1 MEAAA
6 TQQHRAIEGEK
17 AQRIVEAM
25 RSSVARRGVAG
36 STFDHVAREARV
48 SRGLLHYYFG
58 TKERLLA
65 EVVRRDCELRMVA
78 LDEQLAD
85 AHDADGVVDGLVES
99 LKRFVSEEP
108 EFITLVF
115 ELFTLSRR
123 NDEIA
128 IEFAE
133 LLRRTREHVANL
145 LARKQSEGALR
156 LRAEPGAIADVL
168 FALADGICMRML
180 TETDHDFSGTIEAGV
195 IAVRG
200 LLD

>member
-1 MEAAA
+1 MEAA
-6 TQQHRAIEGEK
+6 TQPQRAIEGEK

-36 STFDHVAREARV
+36 STFDHVAREAQV
-48 SRGLLHYYFG
+48 ARGLLHYYFG

-85 AHDADGVVDGLVES
+85 ARDADGVIAGLVES
-99 LKRFVSEEP
+99 LQRFVEEEP
-108 EFITLVF
+108 EFITVVF

-123 NDEIA
+123 NEEIA
-128 IEFAE
+128 VEFAE
-133 LLRRTREHVANL
+133 LLRRTREHVADL
-145 LARKQSEGALR
+145 LARKQAEGALR
-156 LRAEPGAIADVL
+156 LQAEPGAVADVL
-168 FALADGICMRML
+168 FSLADGVCLRML
-180 TETDHDFSGTIEAGV
+180 TETDHDFSETIRAGV
-195 IAVRG
+195 LAVRV

>member
-6 TQQHRAIEGEK
+6 AQQRPIEGEK
-17 AQRIVEAM
+17 AKRIVEAM
-25 RSSVARRGVAG
+25 RSSVAHRGVAG

-65 EVVRRDCELRMVA
+65 EVVRHDADLRMVA

-85 AHDADGVVDGLVES
+85 ARDADGVIDALVDS
-99 LKRFVSEEP
+99 LRRFVKEEP
-108 EFITLVF
+108 EFITVVF

-128 IEFAE
+128 AEFAE
-133 LLRRTREHVANL
+133 LLRRTREHVAGL
-145 LARKQSEGALR
+145 LARKHQEGALH
-156 LRAEPGAIADVL
+156 LRADPHAVADVL
-168 FALADGICMRML
+168 FSLADGLCMRML
-180 TETDHDFSGTIEAGV
+180 TESDHDFAETIQAGAV
-195 IAVRG
+195 AVRA

>member
-1 MEAAA
+1 MEAA
-6 TQQHRAIEGEK
+6 TQQQHRAIEGEK

-48 SRGLLHYYFG
+48 SRGLLHYYFA

-85 AHDADGVVDGLVES
+85 AHDADGVIDGLVES

-128 IEFAE
+128 VEFAE
-133 LLRRTREHVANL
+133 LLRRTREHVADL

-156 LRAEPGAIADVL
+156 LHAEPEALADLL
-168 FALADGICMRML
+168 FALADGIALRML
-180 TETDHDFSGTIEAGV
+180 AEPDRDWSPTIRAGV
-195 IAVRG
+195 DAVRH
-200 LLD
+200 L

>member
-1 MEAAA
+1 MEAA
-6 TQQHRAIEGEK
+6 TQQQRAIDGEK

-36 STFDHVAREARV
+36 STFDHVAREAKV

-65 EVVRRDCELRMVA
+65 EVVRRDCDLRMVA
-78 LDEQLAD
+78 LDEQLAP
-85 AHDADGVVDGLVES
+85 ARDADGVIAALVAS
-99 LKRFVSEEP
+99 LQRFVVDEP

-123 NDEIA
+123 NEEIA
-128 IEFAE
+128 VEFAE
-133 LLRRTREHVANL
+133 LLRRTREHVAQL
-145 LARKQSEGALR
+145 LARKQAEGALH
-156 LRAEPGAIADVL
+156 LRAEPGAVADVL
-168 FALADGICMRML
+168 FSLADGVSLRML
-180 TETDHDFSGTIEAGV
+180 TERDHDWTETIRAGV
-195 IAVRG
+195 LAVRA